1 MVKIYKA
8 IGAGLVALP
17 LFFGAAQNI
26 YGGEPTNI
34 SQIQFGDTLENR
46 ALVLNNLTSRLLQR
60 EATVREFDKLIKE
73 QLNLYRIVTESDI
86 SDGWQ
91 AAIKEESIRRHLP
104 YKFHEGVSQQY
115 IALPTTPLS
124 EGAKNDI
131 ADFAALKY
139 ETCRMLMNNVGN
151 RPISYEDFEDMV
163 GNFVSIR
170 LPVHHRNIADVV
182 AMRLITKYEVNF
194 YVVPDVQDFLKTGE
208 IRHIVVPKDKCP

>member
-1 MVKIYKA
+1 MVKIYQV
-8 IGAGLVALP
+8 IGAGIVALP
-17 LFFGAAQNI
+17 LIFGAAQKT
-26 YGGEPTNI
+26 YGGEPINI
-34 SQIQFGDTLENR
+34 AQFQLGDTLENR
-46 ALVLNNLTSRLLQR
+46 ARVLSFLTSRLSQS
-60 EATVREFDKLIKE
+60 EVTSHEFHKLIKE

-115 IALPTTPLS
+115 ITLPTTPLS

-139 ETCRMLMNNVGN
+139 ETCRMLMKNIGN
-151 RPISYEDFEDMV
+151 GPISYEEFEHMV

-182 AMRLITKYEVNF
+182 AMRLITEYEVNF
-194 YVVPDVQDFLKTGE
+194 YVVPDVLDFLKTGE
-208 IRHIVVPKDKCP
+208 IRDIVVPKDKCP